1 MIVCTGMIVAQGM
14 NHGWMELLS
23 GEKRKEVTI
32 MNAALQDRRIRGRVY
47 LPLEDKALNLT
58 SQDLLNISKVV
69 NRVQGRVR
77 IRQGSWQVLL
87 DVPMI
92 HFQKLTQ
99 GLLEVGYRHSGHFE
113 RVNETSTFLLG
124 GLPNETPF

>member
-1 MIVCTGMIVAQGM
+1 
-14 NHGWMELLS
+14 
-23 GEKRKEVTI
+23 
-32 MNAALQDRRIRGRVY
+32 MNAASQDQEIQRRVY
-47 LPLEDKALNLT
+47 LSLEDKAVHLT
-58 SQDLLNISKVV
+58 SHELLKISEVV
-69 NRVQGRVR
+69 NQVQGRVR